1 MKTNFNER
9 TGEPTLYITKNKQR
23 VKQYG
28 NNIVYLKNG
37 DNFELEIYNP
47 TKTKVLAK
55 ITINGLSIGNG
66 IILRPAERVFLERYI
81 DEAKKFLFET
91 YEVNGASKEVLEAI
105 QNNGKIEVSFYK
117 EKEYVSLFNNSG
129 TYLTYNNPYGIYTSP
144 NVYYGSTTTNVANY
158 STLTSS
164 SYAANTL
171 NISGSGCI
179 TGNLNFTSTAASG
192 EYDGIG
198 TTSKP
203 TRSEFIETGRIEK
216 GSVSNQTLVSDSTSF
231 ESYQSWYKSWNIL
244 PESRKLVTKEDLVVY
259 CGSCGKKRK
268 KTSDKYC
275 SNCGNKF

>member
-1 MKTNFNER
+1 MKTNFNEGL
-9 TGEPTLYITKNKQR
+9 GEPTLYITKNKQR
-23 VKQYG
+23 VKQYE
-28 NNIVYLKNG
+28 NNTVYLKNG

-91 YEVNGASKEVLEAI
+91 YEVNGTNKEVLEAI

-117 EKEYVSLFNNSG
+117 EKEYVGLLSNSG
-129 TYLTYNNPYGIYTSP
+129 TYLTYNYPYRSYTSP
-144 NVYYGSTTTNVANY
+144 NVYYGSVTTNLANY

-164 SYAANTL
+164 NNANTL

-179 TGNLNFTSTAASG
+179 TGNLNFTSAAAS
-192 EYDGIG
+192 YDFN
-198 TTSKP
+198 TSYEDK
-203 TRSEFIETGRIEK
+203 TIETGRVEK
-216 GSVSNQTLVSDSTSF
+216 GTTSNQTLISDSTNF

-259 CGSCGKKRK
+259 CSRCSKKRK
-268 KTSDKYC
+268 KASDKYC